1 MALDIGKFIGRFIG
15 EARDHLTRL
24 EAGLAALETQP
35 DDAEAINALF
45 RSAHTIKGSA
55 RMIKLLGISAN
66 AHRMEDL
73 LGALRAGTR
82 RPEAANLGLLLRGVD
97 AIAAQLD
104 QVEASGGDPPADE
117 ALCLALAQA
126 AGLEEPPAA
135 GSMAASAPPTS
146 AVPAATAPAGSSA
159 PLAASA
165 QTFTAEHPDPTARAT
180 TPQHPASSPQPPLPG
195 QRAATAPIVTP
206 GQTIAPGQ
214 TAMPGQTASPGPMK
228 LAGQGAEAAPSSAT
242 PPATATGQTAAGAP
256 APSSA
261 PPPAPAPAPAP
272 AAPTA
277 SYRAPDSV
285 RVPLA
290 KLDELVRLIGEVLSV
305 QARLRQRLLEAQT
318 LDRTAQTA
326 RDQGEPGLD
335 PDLGA
340 ALHRFTRDL
349 RDTVQ
354 AQELLTAGLGER
366 ALVLRMLPLSMVFDP
381 SARMVRELARAAGK
395 EVRCEVQGGEIE
407 LDRQIIERL
416 GDALVHLVRNAV
428 DHGLDDPAERRAAGK
443 PPIGQVRLSARH
455 AGGGVVVEVSDDG
468 RGLNRERLIAKAIH
482 KGLLD
487 PARAPTLT
495 DEEVWELI
503 YEPGLS
509 TSDIITDLSG
519 RGVGMD
525 VIRRTVIDELH
536 GALSLVSRPGEG
548 SRFTFNLPLSLAQM
562 RVLLF
567 TSGGQRF
574 GLAAQQVVELIRVT
588 PGETIRVAERPAV
601 VLRNEFIPL
610 VPLAELLGLEARRP
624 GPRDRGVRL
633 AVVIGVRQAKLGL
646 VIDGLEDARDMV
658 IKSLPGQMRGCGL
671 VSGIVVTGDQ
681 ALVSVLQAPG
691 LMDLARRQRGETT
704 TRGTAP
710 APGATPRGE
719 PWRVL
724 VVDDSLNTREIVK
737 EVLEAYGYRV
747 TTAEDGLDGWQKAL
761 GGRYN
766 AILTDVEMPG
776 LDGFS
781 LTARLRAHAQYE
793 TTPIIIITSR
803 EREEDKRRGVQA
815 GADAY
820 IVKGDFDQS
829 SLLDTLH
836 TLLGDP

>member
-1 MALDIGKFIGRFIG
+1 MALDISKFIGRFIG
-15 EARDHLTRL
+15 EARDHLTLL
-24 EAGLAALETQP
+24 ETGLAALESQP

-55 RMIKLLGISAN
+55 RMVKLLGISTN
-66 AHRMEDL
+66 AHGMEDL
-73 LGALRAGTR
+73 LGALRSGSQ
-82 RPEAANLGLLLRGVD
+82 RPESANLSLLQRGVD
-97 AIAAQLD
+97 AITAQLD
-104 QVEASGGDPPADE
+104 QVESSGGDPPADE
-117 ALCLALAQA
+117 ALCQALAQA
-126 AGLEEPPAA
+126 AGLEEPANVPGA
-135 GSMAASAPPTS
+135 GSTTTPASAPTRPASPPPTPVPS
-146 AVPAATAPAGSSA
+146 AAPPSVTPATPAPAVPA
-159 PLAASA
+159 
-165 QTFTAEHPDPTARAT
+165 
-180 TPQHPASSPQPPLPG
+180 
-195 QRAATAPIVTP
+195 
-206 GQTIAPGQ
+206 
-214 TAMPGQTASPGPMK
+214 
-228 LAGQGAEAAPSSAT
+228 
-242 PPATATGQTAAGAP
+242 
-256 APSSA
+256 
-261 PPPAPAPAPAP
+261 
-272 AAPTA
+272 A

-305 QARLRQRLLEAQT
+305 QARLRQRLLEAQQ
-318 LDRTAQTA
+318 LDRSTQTA
-326 RDQGEPGLD
+326 SVQGAPGLD
-335 PDLGA
+335 PDMSKA
-340 ALHRFTRDL
+340 FHTFARDL
-349 RDTVQ
+349 RDTIQ

-381 SARMVRELARAAGK
+381 SARMVRELARATGK

-428 DHGLDDPAERRAAGK
+428 DHGLDDPDERRAAGK

-468 RGLNRERLIAKAIH
+468 RGLNRERLIAKAIL
-482 KGLLD
+482 KGLLE
-487 PARAPTLT
+487 PARAETLT

-509 TSDIITDLSG
+509 TSNIITDLSG

-525 VIRRTVIDELH
+525 VIHRTIIDDLH
-536 GALSLVSRPGEG
+536 GAISVVSHPGEG

-567 TSGGQRF
+567 TSGGHRF
-574 GLAAQQVVELIRVT
+574 GLATQHVVELLRVS
-588 PGETIRVAERPAV
+588 PEETIRVAGHPAV

-610 VPLAELLGLEARRP
+610 VPLAELLGLATTRP
-624 GPRDRGVRL
+624 GPQNPGGQL

-646 VIDGLEDARDMV
+646 VIDGLVDTQNMV
-658 IKSLPGQMRGCGL
+658 IKSLPDQMRGCGL
-671 VSGIVVTGDQ
+671 VTGIVVTGDQ

-691 LMDLARRQRGETT
+691 LMELARRNRSEATT
-704 TRGTAP
+704 QGAAP
-710 APGATPRGE
+710 AAGPTPRNE

-776 LDGFS
+776 LDGFA
-781 LTARLRAHAQYE
+781 LTARLRSHAQYE

-803 EREEDKRRGVQA
+803 EREEDKRRGIQV

-829 SLLDTLH
+829 SLLDTLR
-836 TLLGDP
+836 TLLGEP

>member
-24 EAGLAALETQP
+24 EAGLAALENQP

-104 QVEASGGDPPADE
+104 QVEASGGDPPADD

-135 GSMAASAPPTS
+135 GSMATSAPSTNPAPAS
-146 AVPAATAPAGSSA
+146 SEPPAASA
-159 PLAASA
+159 PLAVLA
-165 QTFTAEHPDPTARAT
+165 QPLTAEPSAPTAYAT
-180 TPQHPASSPQPPLPG
+180 TPQHPA
-195 QRAATAPIVTP
+195 ATPHT
-206 GQTIAPGQ
+206 TL
-214 TAMPGQTASPGPMK
+214 PGQTASPGPK
-228 LAGQGAEAAPSSAT
+228 NLAWQGAEAAPSTAT

-256 APSSA
+256 AP
-261 PPPAPAPAPAP
+261 PPAPAPAPTS
-272 AAPTA
+272 PTA

-318 LDRTAQTA
+318 LDRSAQAA
-326 RDQGEPGLD
+326 RDQGTPGLD
-335 PDLGA
+335 PDQSA

-428 DHGLDDPAERRAAGK
+428 DHGLDEPAERRAAGK
-443 PPIGQVRLSARH
+443 PAVGQVRLSARH

-468 RGLNRERLIAKAIH
+468 RGLNRARLIAKALQ
-482 KGLLD
+482 KGLLE

-610 VPLAELLGLEARRP
+610 VPLAELLGLEAKRP

-633 AVVIGVRQAKLGL
+633 AVIIGVRQSKLGL
-646 VIDGLEDARDMV
+646 VIDDLVDARDMV

-691 LMDLARRQRGETT
+691 LMDLARRYRGEAT
-704 TRGTAP
+704 TRGAAQATV
-710 APGATPRGE
+710 ATPRGE

-829 SLLDTLH
+829 GLLDTLH

>member
-1 MALDIGKFIGRFIG
+1 MALDISKFIGRFIG

-55 RMIKLLGISAN
+55 RMIKLLGISTN
-66 AHRMEDL
+66 AHRLEDL

-117 ALCLALAQA
+117 ALCRALAQA
-126 AGLEEPPAA
+126 AGLEEPASEESLAAAVPSTRLAPASAEPAA
-135 GSMAASAPPTS
+135 A
-146 AVPAATAPAGSSA
+146 SA
-159 PLAASA
+159 PLAASV

-180 TPQHPASSPQPPLPG
+180 TPQHPASTPQTTPPG
-195 QRAATAPIVTP
+195 QRAATAPIVTS

-214 TAMPGQTASPGPMK
+214 TTSPGARP
-228 LAGQGAEAAPSSAT
+228 LPGQGAEAASPAATSPATVNAPTAAPTPSPTTAT
-242 PPATATGQTAAGAP
+242 P
-256 APSSA
+256 S
-261 PPPAPAPAPAP
+261 P

-305 QARLRQRLLEAQT
+305 QARLRQRLLEVQT
-318 LDRTAQTA
+318 LDRTAQA
-326 RDQGEPGLD
+326 ASNQGAPGLD
-335 PDLGA
+335 PDLSA
-340 ALHRFTRDL
+340 ALRRFTRDL

-354 AQELLTAGLGER
+354 AQELLTVGLGEQ

-428 DHGLDDPAERRAAGK
+428 DHGLDDPAERLAAGK
-443 PPIGQVRLSARH
+443 PAVGRVCLSARH
-455 AGGGVVVEVSDDG
+455 AGGGVLVEVSDDG
-468 RGLNRERLIAKAIH
+468 RGLNRERLIAKAVH

-487 PARAPTLT
+487 PARAATLT

-548 SRFTFNLPLSLAQM
+548 SRFTFNLPLSLALM

-567 TSGGQRF
+567 TSGGHRF

-588 PGETIRVAERPAV
+588 PGETIQVAGRPAV

-610 VPLAELLGLEARRP
+610 APLAELLGLEANRP
-624 GPRDRGVRL
+624 GPRSRGARL
-633 AVVIGVRQAKLGL
+633 AVIIGVRQAKLGL
-646 VIDGLEDARDMV
+646 LIDDLVDARDMV

-691 LMDLARRQRGETT
+691 LLDLARRYRGETT
-704 TRGTAP
+704 TRSA
-710 APGATPRGE
+710 AQAVGATPRNE
-719 PWRVL
+719 PWRIL
-724 VVDDSLNTREIVK
+724 VVDDSLNTREIIK

-781 LTARLRAHAQYE
+781 LTARLRAHAPYE

-803 EREEDKRRGVQA
+803 EREEDKRRGVQV

-829 SLLDTLH
+829 SLLDTLN

>member
-1 MALDIGKFIGRFIG
+1 MALDISKFIGRFIG

-66 AHRMEDL
+66 AHRLEDL

-82 RPEAANLGLLLRGVD
+82 RPESVNLGLLLRGVD

-117 ALCLALAQA
+117 ALCRALAQA
-126 AGLEEPPAA
+126 AGLEEPAAA
-135 GSMAASAPPTS
+135 GSLAA
-146 AVPAATAPAGSSA
+146 AVPATPLAPATAEPAAASA

-180 TPQHPASSPQPPLPG
+180 TPQHPASTPQTTPPG
-195 QRAATAPIVTP
+195 QKAATAPIVTS

-214 TAMPGQTASPGPMK
+214 TTSPGAGTLP
-228 LAGQGAEAAPSSAT
+228 GQGAETASSAAT
-242 PPATATGQTAAGAP
+242 SPATVTAQTAAP
-256 APSSA
+256 TPSPTTATPS
-261 PPPAPAPAPAP
+261 P

-305 QARLRQRLLEAQT
+305 QARLRQRLLEVQT
-318 LDRTAQTA
+318 LDRTAQA
-326 RDQGEPGLD
+326 ASNQGAPGLD
-335 PDLGA
+335 PDLSA
-340 ALHRFTRDL
+340 ALRRFTRDL

-354 AQELLTAGLGER
+354 AQELLTVGLGEQ

-428 DHGLDDPAERRAAGK
+428 DHGLDDPAERLAAGK
-443 PPIGQVRLSARH
+443 PAVGRVCLSARH
-455 AGGGVVVEVSDDG
+455 AGGGVLVEVSDDG
-468 RGLNRERLIAKAIH
+468 RGLNRERLIAKAVH

-487 PARAPTLT
+487 PARAATLT

-536 GALSLVSRPGEG
+536 GALSLVSHPGEG
-548 SRFTFNLPLSLAQM
+548 SRFTFNLPLSLALM

-567 TSGGQRF
+567 TSGGHRF

-588 PGETIRVAERPAV
+588 PGETIQVAGRPAV

-610 VPLAELLGLEARRP
+610 VPLAELLGLETHRP
-624 GPRDRGVRL
+624 GPRGRGARL
-633 AVVIGVRQAKLGL
+633 AVIIGVRQAKLGL
-646 VIDGLEDARDMV
+646 LIDDLEDARDMV

-691 LMDLARRQRGETT
+691 LLDLARRYRGETT
-704 TRGTAP
+704 TRGTAQTL
-710 APGATPRGE
+710 GATPRKE

-724 VVDDSLNTREIVK
+724 VVDDSLNTREIIK

-803 EREEDKRRGVQA
+803 EQEEDKRRGVQV

>member
-1 MALDIGKFIGRFIG
+1 VLATDPWALEALVLLGRISRTQGRLEAAVEHLRHAIYQRPDYWPAHGELAECRRAAGQDEAARREYGIALRLLAARPEVLAQAGPLPPALSLDGPAPTLPGAARPPRPPGAETRPVALDIGKFIGRFIG

-24 EAGLAALETQP
+24 EAGLSALETQP

-104 QVEASGGDPPADE
+104 QVEASGGDPPADD

-126 AGLEEPPAA
+126 AGLEEPPVA
-135 GSMAASAPPTS
+135 GSMAASAPSTS
-146 AVPAATAPAGSSA
+146 AAPASAEPAAASA

-180 TPQHPASSPQPPLPG
+180 TPQHPASTPQTTPPG
-195 QRAATAPIVTP
+195 QRAATAPIVTS

-214 TAMPGQTASPGPMK
+214 TTSPGAGTLP
-228 LAGQGAEAAPSSAT
+228 GQGAEAASSAAT
-242 PPATATGQTAAGAP
+242 SPATVNAQTAAP
-256 APSSA
+256 TPSPTTATPS
-261 PPPAPAPAPAP
+261 P

-326 RDQGEPGLD
+326 SDQGAPGRD

-354 AQELLTAGLGER
+354 AQELLTAGLGEQ

-428 DHGLDDPAERRAAGK
+428 DHGLDDPAERLAAGK
-443 PPIGQVRLSARH
+443 PAIGRVCLSARH
-455 AGGGVVVEVSDDG
+455 AGGGVLVEVSDDG

-487 PARAPTLT
+487 PARAATLT

-610 VPLAELLGLEARRP
+610 VPLAELLRLEARRP

-691 LMDLARRQRGETT
+691 LMELARRQRGETT
-704 TRGTAP
+704 TLGHGAR
-710 APGATPRGE
+710 PGGDTPR
-719 PWRVL
+719 R
-724 VVDDSLNTREIVK
+724 
-737 EVLEAYGYRV
+737 
-747 TTAEDGLDGWQKAL
+747 AL
-761 GGRYN
+761 ARPGG
-766 AILTDVEMPG
+766 G
-776 LDGFS
+776 
-781 LTARLRAHAQYE
+781 
-793 TTPIIIITSR
+793 
-803 EREEDKRRGVQA
+803 
-815 GADAY
+815 
-820 IVKGDFDQS
+820 
-829 SLLDTLH
+829 
-836 TLLGDP
+836 

>member
-1 MALDIGKFIGRFIG
+1 MSLDITKFIGRFIE

-24 EAGLAALETQP
+24 EAGLVALESRP
-35 DDAEAINALF
+35 DDEEAINALF

-55 RMIKLLGISAN
+55 RMLKLSGVSTN
-66 AHRMEDL
+66 AHHMEDL
-73 LGALRAGTR
+73 LGALRSGNR
-82 RPEAANLGLLLRGVD
+82 GPEAANLQLLRRGVD
-97 AIAAQLD
+97 AIATQLD
-104 QVEASGGDPPADE
+104 QVEATGGDPPADE

-126 AGLEEPPAA
+126 AGQGEPPQASTPGAAPAWLPVKPPASPAPTDPPPAA
-135 GSMAASAPPTS
+135 PVTP
-146 AVPAATAPAGSSA
+146 VPAVSMT
-159 PLAASA
+159 
-165 QTFTAEHPDPTARAT
+165 
-180 TPQHPASSPQPPLPG
+180 
-195 QRAATAPIVTP
+195 
-206 GQTIAPGQ
+206 
-214 TAMPGQTASPGPMK
+214 
-228 LAGQGAEAAPSSAT
+228 
-242 PPATATGQTAAGAP
+242 
-256 APSSA
+256 
-261 PPPAPAPAPAP
+261 
-272 AAPTA
+272 

-305 QARLRQRLLEAQT
+305 QARLRQRLLEAQA
-318 LDRTAQTA
+318 LDRSVQA
-326 RDQGEPGLD
+326 RGDTGTLGLD
-335 PDLGA
+335 SDLTR
-340 ALHRFTRDL
+340 ALHTLVREL

-354 AQELLTAGLGER
+354 AQELLAAGLGER
-366 ALVLRMLPLSMVFDP
+366 ALILRMLPLSMVFEP
-381 SARMVRELARAAGK
+381 SARMVRELARAAAK
-395 EVRCEVQGGEIE
+395 EVRCEVEGGEIE

-428 DHGLDDPAERRAAGK
+428 DHGMDGPDERRAAGK
-443 PPIGQVRLSARH
+443 PPMGLVRLSARH

-468 RGLNRERLIAKAIH
+468 RGLNRERLIAKAVQ
-482 KGLLD
+482 KGLLE
-487 PARAPTLT
+487 PARAASLT

-509 TSDIITDLSG
+509 TSEIITDLSG

-525 VIRRTVIDELH
+525 VIRRTVIDDLH
-536 GALSLVSRPGEG
+536 GTISVVSHPGAG

-567 TSGGQRF
+567 TCGGHRF
-574 GLAAQQVVELIRVT
+574 GLAAQQVVELLRVP
-588 PGETIRVAERPAV
+588 PGETLHIAGRPAV

-610 VPLAELLGLEARRP
+610 VPLAELLGLASNRLDSP
-624 GPRDRGVRL
+624 DPDALL
-633 AVVIGVRQAKLGL
+633 AVVIAVRQAKLGL
-646 VIDGLEDARDMV
+646 LIDDLVDIQNLV
-658 IKSLPGQMRGCGL
+658 IKSLPGPMRGCGL
-671 VSGIVVTGDQ
+671 VTGIVVTGDQ
-681 ALVSVLQAPG
+681 ALVSVLQATG
-691 LMDLARRQRGETT
+691 IMDLARRNRGE
-704 TRGTAP
+704 AP
-710 APGATPRGE
+710 AQGAGQAAGSSPGRE

-766 AILTDVEMPG
+766 AILTDIEMPG

-781 LTARLRAHAQYE
+781 LTTRLRSHAQYE

-803 EREEDKRRGVQA
+803 EREEDKRRGIQA

-829 SLLDTLH
+829 SLLETLR
-836 TLLGDP
+836 TLLGEP

>member
-1 MALDIGKFIGRFIG
+1 VALDIGKFIGRFIG

-55 RMIKLLGISAN
+55 RMIKLSGISTN
-66 AHRMEDL
+66 AHRLEDL

-82 RPEAANLGLLLRGVD
+82 RPDAANLGLLLRGVD

-104 QVEASGGDPPADE
+104 QVEASGGDPPADV
-117 ALCLALAQA
+117 ALCQALAQA
-126 AGLEEPPAA
+126 AGLEEPPATAAA
-135 GSMAASAPPTS
+135 GSLAAV
-146 AVPAATAPAGSSA
+146 VPATR
-159 PLAASA
+159 
-165 QTFTAEHPDPTARAT
+165 PT
-180 TPQHPASSPQPPLPG
+180 
-195 QRAATAPIVTP
+195 
-206 GQTIAPGQ
+206 
-214 TAMPGQTASPGPMK
+214 
-228 LAGQGAEAAPSSAT
+228 
-242 PPATATGQTAAGAP
+242 PATAETLARPP
-256 APSSA
+256 APS
-261 PPPAPAPAPAP
+261 PTPAS
-272 AAPTA
+272 PTV

-305 QARLRQRLLEAQT
+305 QARLRQRLLEAQA
-318 LDRTAQTA
+318 LDRSAQTT
-326 RDQGEPGLD
+326 RDRSALGGD
-335 PDLGA
+335 PDLSA
-340 ALHRFTRDL
+340 ALHRFVRDL

-366 ALVLRMLPLSMVFDP
+366 ALVMRMLPLSTVFDP

-428 DHGLDDPAERRAAGK
+428 DHGLDGPEERRAAGK
-443 PPIGQVRLSARH
+443 PQVGRVSLSARH
-455 AGGGVVVEVSDDG
+455 AGGGVVVEVGDDG
-468 RGLNRERLIAKAIH
+468 RGLNRERLIARAIH
-482 KGLLD
+482 KGLLG
-487 PARAPTLT
+487 PARAATLT

-567 TSGGQRF
+567 TSGGHRF
-574 GLAAQQVVELIRVT
+574 GLAAQHVIELIRVT

-601 VLRNEFIPL
+601 VVRNEFIPL
-610 VPLAELLGLEARRP
+610 VPLAELLGLSAQRP
-624 GPRDRGVRL
+624 GPRDKGVRL
-633 AVVIGVRQAKLGL
+633 AVIIGVRQAKLGL
-646 VIDGLEDARDMV
+646 MIDGLVDARDMV
-658 IKSLPGQMRGCGL
+658 IKSLPSQMRSCGL

-691 LMDLARRQRGETT
+691 LMDLARRYRGEAM
-704 TRGTAP
+704 TRSAAQ

-781 LTARLRAHAQYE
+781 LTARLRAHAQYQS
-793 TTPIIIITSR
+793 TPIIIITSR
-803 EREEDKRRGVQA
+803 EREEDKRRGVQV

>member
-24 EAGLAALETQP
+24 EAGIAALETQP
-35 DDAEAINALF
+35 DDTEAINALF

-82 RPEAANLGLLLRGVD
+82 HPEAANLGLLLRGVD

-104 QVEASGGDPPADE
+104 QVEACGGDPPADA
-117 ALCLALAQA
+117 ALGLALAQA
-126 AGLEEPPAA
+126 AGLEEPAA
-135 GSMAASAPPTS
+135 PGSMATSPPPTS
-146 AVPAATAPAGSSA
+146 PAPAASAPAGSSA
-159 PLAASA
+159 PLAAFA

-180 TPQHPASSPQPPLPG
+180 TPQHPASTPQTTPPG

-206 GQTIAPGQ
+206 EQTIAPEQ
-214 TAMPGQTASPGPMK
+214 TAIPGQTTSPGAGTLP
-228 LAGQGAEAAPSSAT
+228 GQGAEAASSAAT
-242 PPATATGQTAAGAP
+242 APATVNAQTAAP
-256 APSSA
+256 TPSPTTATPS
-261 PPPAPAPAPAP
+261 PTP
-272 AAPTA
+272 PTA
-277 SYRAPDSV
+277 SYRAPDSI

-305 QARLRQRLLEAQT
+305 QARLRQRLLDAQT
-318 LDRTAQTA
+318 LDRSAQTA
-326 RDQGEPGLD
+326 RDQGTPGLD
-335 PDLGA
+335 PDPGA
-340 ALHRFTRDL
+340 ALHRFVRDL

-381 SARMVRELARAAGK
+381 SARMVRELAWAAGK

-428 DHGLDDPAERRAAGK
+428 DHGLDEPAERRAAGK
-443 PPIGQVRLSARH
+443 PAVGRVRLSARH

-468 RGLNRERLIAKAIH
+468 RGLNRERLIAKAIQ
-482 KGLLD
+482 KGLLA

-548 SRFTFNLPLSLAQM
+548 SCFTFNLPLSLAQM

-567 TSGGQRF
+567 TTGGQRF

-610 VPLAELLGLEARRP
+610 VPLAELLGLEAKRP
-624 GPRDRGVRL
+624 GPRDRGVQL
-633 AVVIGVRQAKLGL
+633 AVIIGVRQAKLGL
-646 VIDGLEDARDMV
+646 VIDDLVDARDMV

-691 LMDLARRQRGETT
+691 LMDLARRYRGEAT
-704 TRGTAP
+704 TRGAAP

>member
-24 EAGLAALETQP
+24 EAGLAALETRP

-82 RPEAANLGLLLRGVD
+82 RPEATNLGLLLRGVD

-104 QVEASGGDPPADE
+104 QVEASGGDPPAD
-117 ALCLALAQA
+117 ASLCLALAQA
-126 AGLEEPPAA
+126 AGLEEPPA
-135 GSMAASAPPTS
+135 P
-146 AVPAATAPAGSSA
+146 
-159 PLAASA
+159 
-165 QTFTAEHPDPTARAT
+165 
-180 TPQHPASSPQPPLPG
+180 
-195 QRAATAPIVTP
+195 
-206 GQTIAPGQ
+206 
-214 TAMPGQTASPGPMK
+214 
-228 LAGQGAEAAPSSAT
+228 
-242 PPATATGQTAAGAP
+242 
-256 APSSA
+256 A
-261 PPPAPAPAPAP
+261 PPPAPALSPAPAP
-272 AAPTA
+272 PTA

-305 QARLRQRLLEAQT
+305 QARLRQRLLEAQA
-318 LDRTAQTA
+318 LDRSAQAA
-326 RDQGEPGLD
+326 RDQGTLGQD
-335 PDLGA
+335 PDPGA
-340 ALHRFTRDL
+340 ALHRFVRDL

-416 GDALVHLVRNAV
+416 GDALVHLARNAV

-443 PPIGQVRLSARH
+443 PAIGQVCLSARH

-468 RGLNRERLIAKAIH
+468 RGLNRERLIAKAIQ
-482 KGLLD
+482 KGLLE

-588 PGETIRVAERPAV
+588 PGETIGVAGRPAV

-610 VPLAELLGLEARRP
+610 VPLAELLGLEAKRP
-624 GPRDRGVRL
+624 GPRDRGAQL
-633 AVVIGVRQAKLGL
+633 AVIIGVRQAKLGL
-646 VIDGLEDARDMV
+646 VIDDLVDARDMV

-681 ALVSVLQAPG
+681 VLVSVLQAPG
-691 LMDLARRQRGETT
+691 LLDLARRQRGEAT
-704 TRGTAP
+704 TRGAAP
-710 APGATPRGE
+710 TPAAAPRGE

-781 LTARLRAHAQYE
+781 LTARLRAHAHYE

-803 EREEDKRRGVQA
+803 EREEDKRRGVQV

>member
-1 MALDIGKFIGRFIG
+1 
-15 EARDHLTRL
+15 
-24 EAGLAALETQP
+24 
-35 DDAEAINALF
+35 
-45 RSAHTIKGSA
+45 
-55 RMIKLLGISAN
+55 
-66 AHRMEDL
+66 
-73 LGALRAGTR
+73 
-82 RPEAANLGLLLRGVD
+82 
-97 AIAAQLD
+97 
-104 QVEASGGDPPADE
+104 
-117 ALCLALAQA
+117 
-126 AGLEEPPAA
+126 
-135 GSMAASAPPTS
+135 
-146 AVPAATAPAGSSA
+146 
-159 PLAASA
+159 
-165 QTFTAEHPDPTARAT
+165 
-180 TPQHPASSPQPPLPG
+180 
-195 QRAATAPIVTP
+195 
-206 GQTIAPGQ
+206 
-214 TAMPGQTASPGPMK
+214 MPGQTTSPGPIN
-228 LAGQGAEAAPSSAT
+228 LAGQGAEAAPSTAT

-256 APSSA
+256 AP
-261 PPPAPAPAPAP
+261 PPAPAPAP

-354 AQELLTAGLGER
+354 AQEMLTAGLGER

-443 PPIGQVRLSARH
+443 PAVGRVRLSARH

-610 VPLAELLGLEARRP
+610 VPLAELLRLEARRP

-658 IKSLPGQMRGCGL
+658 IKSLPARMRGCGL

-691 LMDLARRQRGETT
+691 LMDLARRQRGEAT

-781 LTARLRAHAQYE
+781 LTARLRAHAHYE

-803 EREEDKRRGVQA
+803 EREEDKRRGVQV

-820 IVKGDFDQS
+820 IIKGDFDQS

>member
-1 MALDIGKFIGRFIG
+1 MALDITKFIGRFIG
-15 EARDHLTRL
+15 EARDHLTHL
-24 EAGLAALETQP
+24 EAGLAALESQP
-35 DDAEAINALF
+35 DDTEAINALF

-55 RMIKLLGISAN
+55 RMIKLLGISTN

-73 LGALRAGTR
+73 LGALRSGTQ
-82 RPEAANLGLLLRGVD
+82 RPVSANLSLLQRGVD

-104 QVEASGGDPPADE
+104 QVESSGGDPPADE

-126 AGLEEPPAA
+126 AGLEEPAHSPAA
-135 GSMAASAPPTS
+135 GAKTVPASAPTHPASPPPTPAPS
-146 AVPAATAPAGSSA
+146 TPPPASPATPAPAVPAAN
-159 PLAASA
+159 
-165 QTFTAEHPDPTARAT
+165 
-180 TPQHPASSPQPPLPG
+180 
-195 QRAATAPIVTP
+195 
-206 GQTIAPGQ
+206 
-214 TAMPGQTASPGPMK
+214 
-228 LAGQGAEAAPSSAT
+228 
-242 PPATATGQTAAGAP
+242 
-256 APSSA
+256 
-261 PPPAPAPAPAP
+261 
-272 AAPTA
+272 
-277 SYRAPDSV
+277 YRAPDSV
-285 RVPLA
+285 RVPLT
-290 KLDELVRLIGEVLSV
+290 KLDELVRLIGEILSV
-305 QARLRQRLLEAQT
+305 QARLRQRLLEVQT
-318 LDRTAQTA
+318 LDRSAQNA
-326 RDQGEPGLD
+326 GIQGAPGLD
-335 PDLGA
+335 PDMSRA
-340 ALHRFTRDL
+340 FHTFARDL
-349 RDTVQ
+349 RDTIQ

-428 DHGLDDPAERRAAGK
+428 DHGLDDPDERRAAGK
-443 PPIGQVRLSARH
+443 PPVGQVRLSARH

-468 RGLNRERLIAKAIH
+468 RGLNRERLIAKAIL
-482 KGLLD
+482 KGLLE
-487 PARAPTLT
+487 PARAATLT

-509 TSDIITDLSG
+509 TSEIITELSG

-525 VIRRTVIDELH
+525 VIHRTVIDDLH
-536 GALSLVSRPGEG
+536 GAISVVSHPGEG

-562 RVLLF
+562 RVLLL
-567 TSGGQRF
+567 TSGGHRF
-574 GLAAQQVVELIRVT
+574 GLAAQHVVELLRVS

-610 VPLAELLGLEARRP
+610 VPLAELLGLTTTRP
-624 GPRDRGVRL
+624 GPRDKGGQL

-646 VIDGLEDARDMV
+646 VIDGLVDTQNLV
-658 IKSLPGQMRGCGL
+658 IKSLPDQMRGCGL
-671 VSGIVVTGDQ
+671 VTGIVVTGDQ
-681 ALVSVLQAPG
+681 TLVSVLQAPG
-691 LMDLARRQRGETT
+691 LMDLARLYRSEATT
-704 TRGTAP
+704 QGAAP
-710 APGATPRGE
+710 AAGPTPRSE

-737 EVLEAYGYRV
+737 EVLEAYGYQV

-766 AILTDVEMPG
+766 ALLTDVEMPG

-781 LTARLRAHAQYE
+781 LTARLRSHAQYE
-793 TTPIIIITSR
+793 STPIIIITSR
-803 EREEDKRRGVQA
+803 EREEDKRRGIQV

-829 SLLDTLH
+829 SLLATLR
-836 TLLGDP
+836 TLLGEP

>member
-1 MALDIGKFIGRFIG
+1 MSLDITKFIGRFIE

-24 EAGLAALETQP
+24 EAGLAALESRP
-35 DDAEAINALF
+35 DDGEAINALF

-55 RMIKLLGISAN
+55 RMLKLSGISTN
-66 AHRMEDL
+66 AHHMEDL
-73 LGALRAGTR
+73 LEALRSGTR
-82 RPEAANLGLLLRGVD
+82 GPESANLQLLRRGVN
-97 AIAAQLD
+97 AIATQLD
-104 QVEASGGDPPADE
+104 QVETTGGDPSADE

-126 AGLEEPPAA
+126 AGQGEPAQASAPGAAPTWLPVKPPSSPAPTDPPPAA
-135 GSMAASAPPTS
+135 PVTP
-146 AVPAATAPAGSSA
+146 VPA
-159 PLAASA
+159 
-165 QTFTAEHPDPTARAT
+165 
-180 TPQHPASSPQPPLPG
+180 
-195 QRAATAPIVTP
+195 I
-206 GQTIAPGQ
+206 
-214 TAMPGQTASPGPMK
+214 PM
-228 LAGQGAEAAPSSAT
+228 T
-242 PPATATGQTAAGAP
+242 
-256 APSSA
+256 
-261 PPPAPAPAPAP
+261 
-272 AAPTA
+272 

-305 QARLRQRLLEAQT
+305 QARLRQRLLEAQA
-318 LDRTAQTA
+318 LDRSVQA
-326 RDQGEPGLD
+326 RGDTGTLGLD
-335 PDLGA
+335 SDLTR
-340 ALHRFTRDL
+340 ALHTLVREL

-354 AQELLTAGLGER
+354 AQELLAAGLGER
-366 ALVLRMLPLSMVFDP
+366 ALILRMLPLSVVFEP
-381 SARMVRELARAAGK
+381 SARMVRELARAAAK
-395 EVRCEVQGGEIE
+395 EVRCEVEGGEIE

-428 DHGLDDPAERRAAGK
+428 DHGMDGPDERRAAGK
-443 PPIGQVRLSARH
+443 PPMGLVHLSARH

-468 RGLNRERLIAKAIH
+468 RGLNRERLIAKAVQ
-482 KGLLD
+482 KGLLE
-487 PARAPTLT
+487 PARAASLT

-509 TSDIITDLSG
+509 TSEIITDLSG

-525 VIRRTVIDELH
+525 VIRRTVIDDLH
-536 GALSLVSRPGEG
+536 GTISVVSHPGSG

-567 TSGGQRF
+567 TSGGHRF
-574 GLAAQQVVELIRVT
+574 GLAAQQVVELLRVP
-588 PGETIRVAERPAV
+588 PGETIHIAGRPAV

-610 VPLAELLGLEARRP
+610 VPLAELLGLASNRLDSPDPE
-624 GPRDRGVRL
+624 VLL
-633 AVVIGVRQAKLGL
+633 AVVIAVRQAKLGL
-646 VIDGLEDARDMV
+646 LIDDLVDIQNMV
-658 IKSLPGQMRGCGL
+658 IKGLPGQMRGCGL
-671 VSGIVVTGDQ
+671 VTGIVVTGDQ
-681 ALVSVLQAPG
+681 SLVSVLQATG
-691 LMDLARRQRGETT
+691 IMDLARRNRGE
-704 TRGTAP
+704 AP
-710 APGATPRGE
+710 TQGAGQAAGSKAGRE

-766 AILTDVEMPG
+766 AILTDIEMPG

-781 LTARLRAHAQYE
+781 LTTRLRSHAQYE

-803 EREEDKRRGVQA
+803 EREEDKRRGIQA

-829 SLLDTLH
+829 SLLETLR
-836 TLLGDP
+836 TLLGEP